1 MATLPELF
9 HGQGSALQ
17 PLAQRF
23 AFQVFHDQEVGA
35 ILTTHIEKRADVR
48 MMQGR

>member
-9 HGQGSALQ
+9 HGKGSALQ

-35 ILTTHIEKRADVR
+35 ILVANVVEHADVR
-48 MMQGR
+48 ML